1 MKSISIIVI
10 FCLTSFSLLSQTS
23 KIENTQVKI
32 SSALDTMYIKYDF
45 TCKVKAGTIKLE
57 VTDQK
62 NKSIQPKNIFG
73 DVGKGVKP
81 GKDKIII
88 WDINADGLD
97 FSGSSLKVKVIGNVY
112 IPPVKKKVWIQW
124 FYVAAGASAVTGT
137 YANIRANQ
145 LYDDYS
151 QSSKTNEAE
160 NIHSDAEN
168 MLKLSRIAF
177 GAAAVF
183 GTAGI
188 IVHIRHNRHKD
199 SFALNYSTFKDANS
213 IILTYKF

>member
-1 MKSISIIVI
+1 MKSISITVI

-32 SSALDTMYIKYDF
+32 SSTLDTMYIQYDLAGKLK
-45 TCKVKAGTIKLE
+45 TGTIRLE
-57 VTDQK
+57 VSDQK

-73 DVGKGVKP
+73 DIGKGIKP
-81 GKDKIII
+81 GKDKTII
-88 WDINADGLD
+88 WDMNADRLD
-97 FSGSSLKVKVIGNVY
+97 FSGSSLKVKVTGNVY
-112 IPPVKKKVWIQW
+112 IPPVKKKVWIPW
-124 FYVAAGASAVTGT
+124 FYIAAGASAVTGT

-145 LYDDYS
+145 LYDNYS
-151 QSSKTNEAE
+151 QSSATDEAE
-160 NIHSDAEN
+160 KFHSDAAN

-188 IVHIRHNRHKD
+188 IVHTRHNKHKN

-213 IILTYKF
+213 IMLTYKF